1 MIETIE
7 IRSTWRTTTS
17 EGGVIEDESSRA
29 GDTSMSASIPDSWNF
44 ASNAVVSSIDMVI
57 FGGADTDIGSSIPD
71 VIGGAMNA
79 YI

>member
-1 MIETIE
+1 
-7 IRSTWRTTTS
+7 
-17 EGGVIEDESSRA
+17 
-29 GDTSMSASIPDSWNF
+29 MSASIPDSWNF